1 MSWAAEVAAMYGE
14 SPNAVTVRNIH
25 GQCSKGPRR
34 MMDREVSDASGLTR
48 LMPVV
53 VLSLPTAH
61 LSRTALDEVVTVTDT
76 EGTVTTYVVRDKQLI
91 EDGLVT
97 RYVVVPQ

>member
-1 MSWAAEVAAMYGE
+1 MSWASEVAAMYAE
-14 SPNAVTVRNIH
+14 SPNAVSVRNIH

-34 MMDREVSDASGLTR
+34 MMDREVSDATGLTR
-48 LMPVV
+48 LQPVV
-53 VLSLPTAH
+53 VISLPTAH
-61 LSRTALDEVVTVTDT
+61 LSRTVVDEALTVTDA

-97 RYVVVPQ
+97 RYVVVVQ